1 MKELTVKELAAYFDH
16 TQLKAYA
23 QKEDFEKLCREADE
37 YGFAMVAINSSPV
50 ACCKEL
56 LKGTCRCSNQFSFG
70 TDNDRNKGI

>member
-37 YGFAMVAINSSPV
+37 YGLTH
-50 ACCKEL
+50 L
-56 LKGTCRCSNQFSFG
+56 LLHAVKNC
-70 TDNDRNKGI
+70 